1 MHEMTLNQRI
11 LESNLVNFII
21 MVTILTVIF
30 KKFRLGTIFDKMAD
44 DIRTSVMTSSEAA
57 QAALKEYKEA
67 KRSTKNLNN
76 EKNEI
81 IERAKSTAQGAREA
95 IKEVILKE
103 ENALQRQYEN
113 RVESDTLKAKD
124 DTSKEF
130 LDVVVELSKDEIQN
144 RLNGDNGAEIQTKLI
159 DKCIEK
165 FDEIDFAE
173 VNI

>member
-1 MHEMTLNQRI
+1 M
-11 LESNLVNFII
+11 
-21 MVTILTVIF
+21 
-30 KKFRLGTIFDKMAD
+30 
-44 DIRTSVMTSSEAA
+44 
-57 QAALKEYKEA
+57 YK
-67 KRSTKNLNN
+67 
-76 EKNEI
+76 
-81 IERAKSTAQGAREA
+81 
-95 IKEVILKE
+95 
-103 ENALQRQYEN
+103 RQYEN

>member
-1 MHEMTLNQRI
+1 MLCNGNMKI
-11 LESNLVNFII
+11 
-21 MVTILTVIF
+21 
-30 KKFRLGTIFDKMAD
+30 G
-44 DIRTSVMTSSEAA
+44 
-57 QAALKEYKEA
+57 
-67 KRSTKNLNN
+67 
-76 EKNEI
+76 
-81 IERAKSTAQGAREA
+81 
-95 IKEVILKE
+95 
-103 ENALQRQYEN
+103 
-113 RVESDTLKAKD
+113 VESDTLKAKD